1 MLPSQSTIAVRQTP
15 DREAPTVIKTKTE
28 WNNRYTSAYEDAMA
42 DLMRKEARAA
52 NARMQGGGAWDNMQK
67 NEAVGRS
74 MGYRQAVLDY
84 LKENP
89 GWKDR
94 RTIAANVDM
103 PDDGLSNALH
113 GLVTSKALVK
123 RIVQGG
129 AGTSGRLGQWRIA
142 KGADISPKALRR
154 TNRQRLQLAL
164 TDQWQTTAQL
174 AAKTGLNAEQ
184 ARRALLSITSCGDAS
199 RDYVDQKQGG
209 KKAIWRKAG
218 AEKRREMKT
227 AVEHLLSILDGG
239 EWLTLRQIADKIETW
254 SDKRLQSQLSTQV
267 SIGVLQ
273 KRLEVIGGRKK
284 TQWRRKEGG
293 E

>member
-1 MLPSQSTIAVRQTP
+1 MLVSHMTVSARSTPPIVPEKICRSENLGPCRFERWGEDAVRRFYEIVAN
-15 DREAPTVIKTKTE
+15 RE
-28 WNNRYTSAYEDAMA
+28 NRS
-42 DLMRKEARAA
+42 
-52 NARMQGGGAWDNMQK
+52 MQGGGAWDNMQK

-84 LKENP
+84 LKDNP

-123 RIVQGG
+123 QIVQGG

-174 AAKTGLNAEQ
+174 ADKTGLNAEQ
-184 ARRALLSITSCGDAS
+184 ARRALLSITNCGDAS

-227 AVEHLLSILDGG
+227 AVEQLLSILDGG

>member
-15 DREAPTVIKTKTE
+15 DRETPAVIKTKTE

-52 NARMQGGGAWDNMQK
+52 NARMQGGGAWDSMSK
-67 NEAVGRS
+67 NDAVGRS

-84 LKENP
+84 LKDNP

-113 GLVTSKALVK
+113 GLVTNRSLVK
-123 RIVQGG
+123 RIVGG
-129 AGTSGRLGQWRIA
+129 EGTRSRVGQWQIA

-174 AAKTGLNAEQ
+174 AAKTGLSADQ
-184 ARRALLSITSCGDAS
+184 ARRALLSITNCGDAS
-199 RDYVDQKQGG
+199 RAYVDQKQGG
-209 KKAIWRKAG
+209 KRAIWRKAG
-218 AEKRREMKT
+218 AEKRRRMKT
-227 AVEHLLSILDGG
+227 AVEQLLSILDCG
-239 EWLTLRQIADKIETW
+239 EWMTLRQIADKIETW
-254 SDKRLQSQLSTQV
+254 SDRRLQSQLSTQV
-267 SIGVLQ
+267 SIGVLE
-273 KRLEVIGGRKK
+273 KRLKVIGGRKK
-284 TQWRRKEGG
+284 TQWKRKEGG
-293 E
+293 A

>member
-15 DREAPTVIKTKTE
+15 DRETPAVIKTKTE

-52 NARMQGGGAWDNMQK
+52 NARMQGGGAWDSMSK

-74 MGYRQAVLDY
+74 VGYRQAVLDY
-84 LKENP
+84 LKDNP

-113 GLVTSKALVK
+113 GLVTNKSLVK
-123 RIVQGG
+123 RIVQGR
-129 AGTSGRLGQWRIA
+129 TSGRVGQWKIA

-154 TNRQRLQLAL
+154 TNRHRLQLAL

-174 AAKTGLNAEQ
+174 ADKTGLNADQ

-199 RDYVDQKQGG
+199 RDYVEQKQGG
-209 KKAIWRKAG
+209 KRAIWRKAG
-218 AEKRREMKT
+218 AEKRRRMKT
-227 AVEHLLSILDGG
+227 AVEQLLSILDCG

-254 SDKRLQSQLSTQV
+254 SDRRLQSQLSTQV
-267 SIGVLQ
+267 SIGVLE
-273 KRLEVIGGRKK
+273 KRLKVIDGRKK
-284 TQWRRKEGG
+284 TQWRRKEGV